1 MKTLKNQTLLYD
13 KDCPLCNLYTAGFIK
28 ANMLDQNG
36 RKAFVNLTEVEQEI
50 IDLDRAKNEIA
61 LVNTLDKTVLYGIDS
76 LLRILGHSFPWIEKT
91 GHFKPI
97 NYFLRKLYK
106 LISYNRKVIIPSKE
120 LPVGQLQCT
129 PEFNTKYRGIYIFL
143 AVVFTATTLHQY
155 TQELPIF
162 AKNNFVVELFLAFG
176 QIGFQWF
183 FIQKLDN
190 QKKLHYI
197 GTLMTVS
204 VIGCLALLPI
214 LMCNHYFG
222 CQKQMLY
229 AWFCITATG
238 MFFEHYRRIKILEYP
253 KHLSISWILYR
264 ALALIAILLVL

>member
-13 KDCPLCNLYTAGFIK
+13 TDCPLCNLYTTGFIK
-28 ANMLDQNG
+28 AKMLDKNGKKPFVSLTKEEQNC
-36 RKAFVNLTEVEQEI
+36 
-50 IDLDRAKNEIA
+50 IDINRAKNEIA
-61 LVNTLDKTVLYGIDS
+61 LVNTQDNTVLYGIDG
-76 LLRILGHSFPWIEKT
+76 LLRILGHSFPLIEKV
-91 GHFKPI
+91 GHFTPV
-97 NYFLRKLYK
+97 NYFLKKVYK
-106 LISYNRKVIIPSKE
+106 LISFNRKVIIPSKE
-120 LPVGQLQCT
+120 LAAGQLQCV

-143 AVVFTATTLHQY
+143 TVVFTATTLHQY
-155 TQELPIF
+155 AQELPFF
-162 AKNNFVVELFLAFG
+162 AKNNFVAELFLALG

-197 GTLMTVS
+197 GNLMTVS
-204 VIGCLALLPI
+204 VIGCLALLPM
-214 LMCNHYFG
+214 LVCNTYFG

-238 MFFEHYRRIKILEYP
+238 MFFEHYRRIKILAYP

-264 ALALIAILLVL
+264 ALALIAILFVL